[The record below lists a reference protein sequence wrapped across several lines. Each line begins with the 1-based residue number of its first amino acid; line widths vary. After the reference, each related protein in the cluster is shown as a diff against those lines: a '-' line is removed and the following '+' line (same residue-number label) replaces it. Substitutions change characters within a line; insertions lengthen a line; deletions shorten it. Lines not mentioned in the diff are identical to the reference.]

1 MRYRKT
7 SGKSNLRIGGE
18 KVVVEAGQIVEV
30 AYGEIPAAFL
40 DTFEALDPIPPPP
53 EEQPPPAEYQL
64 RVVERP
70 GRRKGLFDVVNPVT
84 GQTLNTEP
92 LTREQAE
99 EIAGAPAGEDKEP
112 GREDA

>member
-7 SGKSNLRIGGE
+7 SGKTTLRIGGE
-18 KVVVEAGQIVEV
+18 KVLVEAGQIVEV
-30 AYGEIPAAFL
+30 AHGAIPTAFL
-40 DTFEALDPIPPPP
+40 DTFEALDPLPPAP
-53 EEQPPPAEYQL
+53 EEQPPPAEARL
-64 RVVERP
+64 RVVERA

-92 LTREQAE
+92 LTRGQAE